1 MGLDKVFSA
10 GRYCFREYGGCLGDT
25 QTCIH
30 HLKAGDAETEQQLN
44 ANQGRISLD
53 TYQEAKVT
61 ILSESK
67 QNCVVS
73 ESCGLAFPWDFLL
86 R

>member
-10 GRYCFREYGGCLGDT
+10 GRYCFRDYGGYLGDT
-25 QTCIH
+25 QTCIR
-30 HLKAGDAETEQQLN
+30 HLKAEDAETEQQLD

-61 ILSESK
+61 IVSESK

-73 ESCGLAFPWDFLL
+73 ESCGSAFPWNILL